1 MPRNTSVLTIP
12 NDTFYLPIVGAYVT
26 TEAAQLGFQAAD
38 IGDIRLA
45 ADEACTHIIETAFEP
60 GEEQVFTISCQR
72 NPSGLKITIAD
83 QGMPFDA
90 HDIPDYDA
98 HGGLDRELRGLPF
111 YLIQQAMDQVR
122 FVNKGRQGKEIRLT
136 KYLQVPSIEAYFPP
150 EELSP
155 YDTAVE
161 PAPSAKYTFRLM
173 EPADAIHIARCV
185 YKTYGYTY
193 PGEQIYYPDR
203 IVSMNQSG
211 EMISAVAV
219 TETGEVIG
227 HCAISGQSGG
237 RMMEVGQAV
246 VDPAHR
252 RRGVMKG
259 LMDLLME
266 EARQQG
272 LTGLFIV
279 AVTVHPFSQ
288 RAAARYGFRES
299 GLLLAYGPQAV
310 HFKKI
315 AGQQLPQR
323 ETVVYGYQP
332 LHQEPRSRVYPPPQ
346 HRSIIARIYGNLE
359 LEREFGSPGSSR
371 HADFS
376 PPAPESLPFALS
388 TEIRPALGIA
398 VIEIAGCGPGIE
410 GEVKRKLRD
419 LCYEGIDVVYLHL
432 PLGDEHASLIC
443 TSFEE
448 LGFFFA
454 GIQPRPAEPTGPKGI
469 SNRDLLCLQYLNGPR
484 IDYDLLQTYSDF
496 GKDLVQYIRERDP
509 LA

>member
-1 MPRNTSVLTIP
+1 MPKDTSVLTIP

-26 TEAAQLGFQAAD
+26 TEAAQLGFQEAD
-38 IGDIRLA
+38 IGDVRLA
-45 ADEACTHIIETAFEP
+45 VDEACTHIIETAFEP
-60 GEEQVFTISCQR
+60 GEEQAFTISCQR
-72 NPSGLKITIAD
+72 DPSGLKITIAD
-83 QGMPFDA
+83 QGLPFDSHA
-90 HDIPDYDA
+90 IPDYDA
-98 HGGLDRELRGLPF
+98 HGGLDRELSGLPF
-111 YLIQQAMDQVR
+111 YLIQRAMDKVR
-122 FVNKGRQGKEIRLT
+122 FVNKGRQGKELRLT

-150 EELSP
+150 EELRP

-161 PAPSAKYTFRLM
+161 PAPSAKYACRLM
-173 EPADAIHIARCV
+173 EPADALHIARCV

-193 PGEQIYYPDR
+193 PGEQVYYPER
-203 IVSMNQSG
+203 VVSMNQSG

-219 TETGEVIG
+219 TETGDVIG
-227 HCAISGQSGG
+227 HCALSGQPGEP
-237 RMMEVGQAV
+237 MMEVGQAV

-266 EARQQG
+266 HACQQG

-288 RAAARYGFRES
+288 RAALRYGFRES
-299 GLLLAYGPQAV
+299 GLLLAYGPRAV

-332 LHQEPRSRVYPPPQ
+332 LHQEPRSRVYSPSQ
-346 HRSIIARIYGNLE
+346 HRSIIARIYGNLG
-359 LEREFGSPGSSR
+359 LEREFVSLEPPR
-371 HADFS
+371 HADSSPSAHEAPPFS
-376 PPAPESLPFALS
+376 LS
-388 TEIRPALGIA
+388 TEIRSALGIA
-398 VIEIAGCGPGIE
+398 VIEITHCGPGIE

-419 LCYEGIDVVYLHL
+419 LCYEGIDVVYLNL
-432 PLGDEHASLIC
+432 PLGDSHTPLIC
-443 TSFEE
+443 PSFEE

-454 GIQPRPAEPTGPKGI
+454 GIRPRPTGLTGPEGI

-496 GKDLVQYIRERDP
+496 GKELVQYVREQDP

>member
-1 MPRNTSVLTIP
+1 MPKDTSVLTVP

-26 TEAAQLGFQAAD
+26 TEATQLGFQKVD

-45 ADEACTHIIETAFEP
+45 VDEACTHIIETAFEP
-60 GEEQVFTISCQR
+60 GEEQMFTISCQR
-72 NPSGLKITIAD
+72 YPSGLRITIAD
-83 QGMPFDA
+83 QGLPFDSHA
-90 HDIPDYDA
+90 IPDYDA
-98 HGGLDRELRGLPF
+98 HGGLDRELSGLPF
-111 YLIQQAMDQVR
+111 YLIQQAMDKVR
-122 FVNKGRQGKEIRLT
+122 FVNKGRHGKELRLT

-150 EELSP
+150 EELRP

-161 PAPSAKYTFRLM
+161 PAPSAKYTYRLM

-193 PGEQIYYPDR
+193 PGEQVYYPER
-203 IVSMNQSG
+203 VVSMNQSG

-219 TETGEVIG
+219 IETGEVIG
-227 HCAISGQSGG
+227 HCALLGQPGE

-266 EARQQG
+266 HAYQQE

-288 RAAARYGFRES
+288 RAALRYGFRES
-299 GLLLAYGPQAV
+299 GLLLAYGPRAV

-315 AGQQLPQR
+315 ADQQLPQR

-332 LHQEPRSRVYPPPQ
+332 LHQEPRSCVYSPPQ
-346 HRSIIARIYGNLE
+346 HRSIIARIYSNLG
-359 LEREFGSPGSSR
+359 LEQEFASPEPPR
-371 HADFS
+371 HADSSPSAHEVSPFS
-376 PPAPESLPFALS
+376 LS
-388 TEIRPALGIA
+388 TEVRSALGIA
-398 VIEIAGCGPGIE
+398 VIEITDCGPGVE

-432 PLGDEHASLIC
+432 PLGDWHTPLIC
-443 TSFEE
+443 SSFEE

-454 GIQPRPAEPTGPKGI
+454 GVQPRPSEPAGPEGI

-496 GKDLVQYIRERDP
+496 GRDLVQYIREQDP